1 MQLQHLVC
9 MRRKNDIV
17 PKTFHPQDMT
27 MAFTST
33 AHAPTVSLKALA
45 MKALTPFIENDGLRH
60 ATYISAGL
68 FVAIAVI
75 KLAVA

>member
-1 MQLQHLVC
+1 
-9 MRRKNDIV
+9 
-17 PKTFHPQDMT
+17 
-27 MAFTST
+27 MALTSSV
-33 AHAPTVSLKALA
+33 HAPAISLKALA
-45 MKALTPFIENDGLRH
+45 IKVLTPFIENDGLRH